1 MKSKSNKTLI
11 IILFLGFVFSIL
23 YSLFNLKYFDKNQNL
38 NNHLMIR
45 GDISLI
51 WQESHLFKEDLI
63 ENHKIIGAGKE
74 YTRTFLPS
82 KILSIFYLIFDEEFY
97 QDYKKKIILIGGKFK
112 YLFFQIII
120 FFGSLIFFYKN
131 LVKYYKDK
139 NLSLF
144 TVSFLAL
151 DPNIIQWH
159 GTFWTESI
167 FFSLQLILLSLII
180 KERKSYSIFFIIG
193 ILLGISFLQ
202 KTVAIFLF
210 FFVIIFLIFD
220 EKKKKIL
227 KNLILLSG
235 FVFVLSY
242 LAFDN
247 YKKTGV
253 AYIMP
258 LQTKTAHYIY
268 VVGNIVS
275 KNEGN
280 IERLKIEEERWKKK
294 NDYDKSNFK
303 SNLDYLNFI
312 QEQALKVMLE
322 NKTETIKI
330 YIRNSLSYLI
340 LNPLQTYFWHKYND
354 QIYKNQEFHLSEEAE
369 RYFYIKLIYSL
380 LVYSIIALGLFRIY
394 INRFKINFHLLILCF
409 VFYFTF
415 MLGWVGNSRYFMPSL
430 IFLSVFFG
438 NGLAQL
444 KIFFQNKL

>member
-1 MKSKSNKTLI
+1 MRNFI
-11 IILFLGFVFSIL
+11 
-23 YSLFNLKYFDKNQNL
+23 
-38 NNHLMIR
+38 
-45 GDISLI
+45 
-51 WQESHLFKEDLI
+51 
-63 ENHKIIGAGKE
+63 KIM
-74 YTRTFLPS
+74 
-82 KILSIFYLIFDEEFY
+82 
-97 QDYKKKIILIGGKFK
+97 KKKIILIGGKFK